1 VKRTHVAA
9 VAALIV
15 LATPALA
22 GCFNGPGATTTT
34 QAGMNSGNGVEAD
47 QGAIHIEG
55 TTVVVGPDGGSATLV
70 VRLVNVG
77 PETDALTYA
86 TIDGTPANIIT
97 ADDSVDAGSAVEL
110 LPGSSTGFGYE
121 SDHYITLATGFEAGV
136 STYVPVE
143 LGFRNAGL
151 AQLQVL
157 TVPQAGM
164 YANVVGA
171 P

>member
-1 VKRTHVAA
+1 MKRTHVAA
-9 VAALIV
+9 VAALLV
-15 LATPALA
+15 LVTPALT

-47 QGAIHIEG
+47 QGDIHIEG
-55 TTVVVGPDGGSATLV
+55 ATVVMGAEGSGAATLV

-77 PETDALTYA
+77 GEPDALTYA
-86 TIDGTPANIIT
+86 TIDGAV
-97 ADDSVDAGSAVEL
+97 ADIVIVDGNTDLA
-110 LPGSSTGFGYE
+110 PGSSTGFGFD
-121 SDHYITLATGFEAGV
+121 SDNRISVSTGFDAAV

-151 AQLQVL
+151 AKLQVL
-157 TVPQAGM
+157 TVPP
-164 YANVVGA
+164 VGIYEGIA